1 MAPDVSFVAP
11 VKSIMVESVMAT
23 FVENRPYNTAA
34 PVREPEPKKRPIP
47 AEFLQDYLAA
57 VVDAQQFKVSNLRN
71 WNLIQCYAELQ
82 FKLNGGMKCPVCRA
96 HVRHIVATQ
105 VHKQDGAV
113 KDYSC
118 LCTRCFEAER
128 ATSKC
133 VVMSMGD
140 ATVTY
145 YPREY
150 GATSNHGKTANQIS
164 RKAKAALKE

>member
-1 MAPDVSFVAP
+1 MQSGMASFVESRLYNAAAP
-11 VKSIMVESVMAT
+11 VK
-23 FVENRPYNTAA
+23 
-34 PVREPEPKKRPIP
+34 EPELKKRPIP
-47 AEFLQDYLAA
+47 AEFLQDYLQA
-57 VVDAQQFKVSNLRN
+57 VVDAQYFKVSNLRN

-82 FKLNGGMKCPVCRA
+82 FKLNGGTKCPVCRA
-96 HVRHIVATQ
+96 HVRHIVPTQ
-105 VHKQDGAV
+105 IQKADGTA
-113 KDYSC
+113 KDYTC

-150 GATSNHGKTANQIS
+150 GATSQHGKTANQIS
-164 RKAKAALKE
+164 RKAKAKAAQK